1 MRKIEF
7 YRHSLEEEDIAKASE
22 VLRSLFLT
30 TGPVTAEFEE
40 KFSAFTG
47 LAHTVGLSSC
57 TAAVHLALLALGI
70 GPGDEVITTPMTFA
84 ASATAILH
92 TGATPVF
99 VDVEPETGLMD
110 AGRIEKTITS
120 RTKAILPVHL
130 YGVMADM
137 RSIRAIADRKGLKI
151 VEDCAH
157 CIEGERDGV
166 RPGGL
171 GDAACFSFYATK
183 NLTCGEGGA
192 VGTKDGRL
200 AETVRILRL
209 HGLTSDASSRH
220 FEKNPF
226 YDMNVLGWKY
236 NMDSIHAAL
245 LVHQIGRLR
254 GYWERREALA
264 KRYES
269 GLKSVPGI
277 RFPQVKGTS
286 ARHLQ
291 TLWVDGTRRDRVIET
306 LGQKGVGVTVNYRAL
321 HTLGYFRQT
330 YGFKPENFPN
340 AYKIACET
348 LSLPLYPKLSDE
360 EADYVVE
367 AVKEALAICS

>member
-1 MRKIEF
+1 MGKIEF
-7 YRHSLEEEDIAKASE
+7 YRHSIEEEDIEKAGE
-22 VLRSLFLT
+22 ALRSLFLT

-47 LAHTVGLSSC
+47 LAHTVGLTSC
-57 TAAVHLALLALGI
+57 TAALHLAFLALDV

-92 TGATPVF
+92 AGAIPVF
-99 VDVEPETGLMD
+99 VDVEPETGLLD
-110 AGRIEKTITS
+110 AGRIEKAITP

-137 RSIRAIADRKGLKI
+137 RSIRAIADRRGLKI

-166 RPGGL
+166 RPGQL

-200 AETVRILRL
+200 AEAVRILRL
-209 HGLTSDASSRH
+209 HGLTTDAASRH
-220 FEKNPF
+220 FDRNPF

-245 LVHQIGRLR
+245 LVRQIDRLNV
-254 GYWERREALA
+254 YWERREALS

-269 GLKSVPGI
+269 GLKSVQGI
-277 RFPQVKGTS
+277 RFPQVRGKS

-291 TLWVDGTRRDRVIET
+291 TLWVDGTKRDRVIEI
-306 LGQKGVGVTVNYRAL
+306 LREKGVGVSVYYRAL
-321 HTLGYFRQT
+321 HTLGYFRET
-330 YGFKPENFPN
+330 YGFKPEDFPN
-340 AYKIACET
+340 AYKIGCET

-360 EADYVVE
+360 EADYVIE
-367 AVKEALAICS
+367 ALKEALALCS